1 MKMRTLGHSDLTVSE
16 LCLGTMTFG
25 AQNTEAESHA
35 QLDYV
40 LANGINFLDVA
51 EMYPVPTSAKYQGR
65 SEQYIGSWMRERGN
79 RDQVIV
85 ATKAAGPADMVS
97 YLRPDIHFDRRNIEQ
112 AIEGSLKRL
121 DTDYI
126 DLYQLHWPD
135 RSANFFGQQGYSHK
149 PEKDGTPILE
159 TLQVLKDQVDA
170 GKIRYIGVSNE
181 TAWGLM
187 SFLKYAELMDLPRVV
202 SIQNPYSLLH
212 RLPEFAL
219 AEVMMRE
226 NVQLLAYSPLAFGTL
241 TGKYL
246 NDARP
251 EGSRLALFPHYQRY
265 LTPEGV
271 RGTEQYVALARE
283 HGLDPVQMA
292 LAFVNNREFMGST
305 ILGATTV
312 EQLALAVGSADVE
325 LSCEVLAGIEAIHQQ
340 YPTPCP

>member
-1 MKMRTLGHSDLTVSE
+1 MKTRMLGNSALNVSE

-35 QLDYV
+35 QLDCA

-51 EMYPVPTSAKYQGR
+51 EMYPVPTAAEYQGR
-65 SEQYIGSWMRERGN
+65 SEQYIGNWMRARGN
-79 RDQVIV
+79 RDQVVV
-85 ATKAAGPADMVS
+85 ATKAAGPGDMVS

-112 AIEGSLKRL
+112 AIDGSLQRL
-121 DTDYI
+121 QTDYI

-135 RSANFFGQQGYSHK
+135 RASNFFGQLSYSHK

-187 SFLKYAELMDLPRVV
+187 SFLKYAEMMDLPRVV
-202 SIQNPYSLLH
+202 SVQNPYSLLH

-226 NVQLLAYSPLAFGTL
+226 NVPLLAYSPLAFGTL

-265 LTPEGV
+265 LTAQGIQA
-271 RGTEQYVALARE
+271 TEQYVALAQQ
-283 HGLDPVQMA
+283 HGLDPTQMA
-292 LAFVNNREFMGST
+292 LAFVNSREFMGST
-305 ILGATTV
+305 IIGATSV
-312 EQLALAVGSADVE
+312 AQLELAIGSTGIS
-325 LSCEVLAGIEAIHQQ
+325 LSQEVLAGIEAIHQQ